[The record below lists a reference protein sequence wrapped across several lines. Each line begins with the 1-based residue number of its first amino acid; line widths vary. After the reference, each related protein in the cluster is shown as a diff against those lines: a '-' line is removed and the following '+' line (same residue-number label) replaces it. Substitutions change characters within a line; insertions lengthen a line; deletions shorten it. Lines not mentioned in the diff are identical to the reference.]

1 MSQLLTEKFAELI
14 ESSKYTS
21 IRNSDKGAMALML
34 ENTEAEI
41 ARLIAESSMTGDIAQ
56 FTPILMPLVR
66 RVYPNLIANDLLGV
80 QPMNM
85 PTGFIYA
92 LTNRYTGDGATNKLP
107 AAAQGQVLKL
117 SDLTGIAVGTAI
129 TGETSGNVATVV
141 YVEDTLVLVKLA
153 VAGAYLTVEAINPG
167 TVTITAVYTNEA
179 SFKKI
184 LKGYSGSYT
193 TAAGE
198 VLGTDMREVGFSIDK
213 KSVEAKVRKLKGQ
226 YTMEMYQDL
235 KAQHGLLADEELM
248 SLLSYEIQA
257 EIDRECVS
265 FVNDN
270 ATILSNTSAFTSASD
285 GSGRWAIEK
294 FRTEVIRLATES
306 KQIGLDTKRGAG
318 NIILCSPKFATM
330 LEQVGSFKTATQDS
344 GVNSPI
350 SGGVAGTFDNK
361 FKVVIDQ
368 YATSD
373 YATVMYKGED
383 RRDSMGF
390 FAPYVP
396 LTFQRTMNPDSGQPA
411 IIASTRYALA
421 TTPINPEAYART
433 YGVNFANTILA

>member
-1 MSQLLTEKFAELI
+1 MLLTEKFAELI

-21 IRNSDKGAMALML
+21 IRNADKGAMALML

-41 ARLIAESSMTGDIAQ
+41 ARLMAESSMSGDVAQ

-66 RVYPNLIANDLLGV
+66 RVYPNLIANELLGV
-80 QPMNM
+80 QPMTM

-92 LTNRYTGDGATNKLP
+92 LINRYTGDGAANKL
-107 AAAQGQVLKL
+107 AATAQGQVLKL
-117 SDLTGIAVGTAI
+117 SDMTGMNVGTVI
-129 TGETSGNVATVV
+129 TGDVTGYTATIV
-141 YVEDTLVLVKLA
+141 YKEDNFVLVKLT
-153 VAGAYLTVEAINPG
+153 VAGQYLTVEGING
-167 TVTITAVYTNEA
+167 TITITAVYTNEA
-179 SFKKI
+179 SFKKL

-257 EIDRECVS
+257 EIDRECVD
-265 FVNDN
+265 FVNSN
-270 ATILSNTSAFTSASD
+270 ATVLGNTSAFTSASD

-306 KQIGLDTKRGAG
+306 KQIGLDTKRGSG

-344 GVNSPI
+344 SVVSPV
-350 SGGVAGTFDNK
+350 SGGVAGIFDNK

-373 YATVMYKGED
+373 YSTVIYKGED
-383 RRDSMGF
+383 RRDGMGF

-396 LTFQRTMNPDSGQPA
+396 LTFQKTMNPDSGQPA

-421 TTPINPEAYART
+421 TTPVNPEAYART